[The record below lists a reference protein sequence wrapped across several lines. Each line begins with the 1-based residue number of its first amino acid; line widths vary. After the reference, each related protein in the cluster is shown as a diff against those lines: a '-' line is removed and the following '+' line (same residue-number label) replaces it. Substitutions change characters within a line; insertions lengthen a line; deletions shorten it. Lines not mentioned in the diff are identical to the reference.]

1 MAVIIKSVMQQWRPA
16 MRYYIHAV
24 ERETGNILE
33 DRLYNLDLFEIE
45 AQRLE
50 EMGFVDIRLEERWSS
65 LDEMYESLGTDD
77 E

>member
-1 MAVIIKSVMQQWRPA
+1 

-33 DRLYNLDLFEIE
+33 DELYDPELFEIE

-50 EMGFVDIRLEERWSS
+50 DMGYYDIHLEERWSS
-65 LDEMYESLGTDD
+65 LDEMYESLRTDD